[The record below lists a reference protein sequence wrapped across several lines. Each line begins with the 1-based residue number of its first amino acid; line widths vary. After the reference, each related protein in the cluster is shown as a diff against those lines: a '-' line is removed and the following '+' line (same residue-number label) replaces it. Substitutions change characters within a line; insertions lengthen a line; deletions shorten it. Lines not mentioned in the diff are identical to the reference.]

1 MSSEKKDNEKI
12 VVVADPDLK
21 ELIPSFLQCRK
32 NDVATIRALI
42 EEKNFDKV
50 RLLGHN
56 MKGSGEGY
64 GFPPVTEI
72 GNRIEQA
79 AAAQDEQA
87 VLNAVS
93 ALEEYVRNVEV
104 VYE

>member
-21 ELIPSFLQCRK
+21 ELIPLFLQCRK
-32 NDVATIRALI
+32 DDVTTIRALI
-42 EEKNFDKV
+42 KESNFDKV

-72 GNRIEQA
+72 GNRIEEA
-79 AAAQDEQA
+79 ATAKDEQA
-87 VLNAVS
+87 ILDAVS
-93 ALEEYVRNVEV
+93 ELANYVARVEV